1 MDVSMAVLFPFPCN
15 WLLLSD
21 KASEVSRI
29 GELLPVE
36 DTRLLGILH
45 WEKIVEIQKVIQKDE
60 RVVKMQVGQGN

>member
-1 MDVSMAVLFPFPCN
+1 MAVLFPLPCS

-21 KASEVSRI
+21 NASEVSRI

-45 WEKIVEIQKVIQKDE
+45 GKQGVKICSKNIKVQ
-60 RVVKMQVGQGN
+60 